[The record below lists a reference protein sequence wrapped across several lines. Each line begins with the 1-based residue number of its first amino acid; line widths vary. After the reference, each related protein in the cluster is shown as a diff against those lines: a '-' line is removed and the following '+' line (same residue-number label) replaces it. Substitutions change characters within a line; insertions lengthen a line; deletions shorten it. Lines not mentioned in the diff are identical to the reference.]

1 MFKMELGFNP
11 YDKANS
17 NAEKR
22 YANSWNGL
30 QEQFLNSFNLNAGH
44 IFCYNGDPRRKI
56 SSMKHTNDLVEVRN
70 ANENSNSDAYFYVNG
85 GRKQYAIK
93 TISCCFVDID
103 AGRDDAGNYL
113 PSKEV
118 MKFKQ
123 SSLDKINNFRVKPSW
138 VVDTRNGY
146 QIYWILDDQSRTLVN
161 QTTWNGIQKK
171 LVNYFGGDAR
181 AIKINQIYRVPYTWW
196 RKCWEKKASYFT
208 SILTGSSGRSVN
220 VQDLIFA
227 LNGQPAT
234 VTIVPNATSDAWF
247 EKWRKTYKKS
257 DENGIPVSVDAAQKI
272 LNELSNSMGRSKP
285 DHPQAAYT
293 NCCQKNSVR
302 DDAHKILNEL
312 SNQRAT
318 YTNSTSDTCGQ
329 KNSVSVSSDKMN
341 NVWAEYDEDKDC
353 GIDLNNIKLDSNNN
367 YIDNFPK
374 KNNYEKVYGDPSPVL
389 PSHAGDNSLVL
400 NGEQAKLLKT
410 VVEYLNQASTALY
423 FSNNRFLSGA
433 ARDLASQ
440 ISDKFCVG

>member
-11 YDKANS
+11 YDKKNEVFDSYNQQGRAN
-17 NAEKR
+17 
-22 YANSWNGL
+22 
-30 QEQFLNSFNLNAGH
+30 FLNSFKLAAGH

-56 SSMKHTNDLVEVRN
+56 SSMKHTSRIDEVLDANIANN
-70 ANENSNSDAYFYVNG
+70 ADSYFYVNG
-85 GRKQYAIK
+85 GRKQYAIN

-103 AGRDDAGNYL
+103 AGRDSSGNYL

-123 SSLDKINNFRVKPSW
+123 DALDTINDFPVKPSW

-146 QIYWILDDQSRTLVN
+146 QIYWILDDESRTLVN
-161 QTTWNGIQKK
+161 KTTWNGIQKK

-196 RKCWEKKASYFT
+196 RKCWEKKAPYFT
-208 SILTGSSGRSVN
+208 SILVGSTGHRIN
-220 VQDLIFA
+220 VKDLISA

-247 EKWRKTYKKS
+247 EQWRKTYKNS
-257 DENGIPVSVDAAQKI
+257 DATGLPVSVDAAQKI
-272 LNELSNSMGRSKP
+272 LNTLNNQKP
-285 DHPQAAYT
+285 
-293 NCCQKNSVR
+293 V
-302 DDAHKILNEL
+302 
-312 SNQRAT
+312 
-318 YTNSTSDTCGQ
+318 YTNSSADYCGQ
-329 KNSVSVSSDKMN
+329 KNTTTSIN
-341 NVWAEYDEDKDC
+341 TVWGNYDYGSYKKNHTMQDWQN
-353 GIDLNNIKLDSNNN
+353 LNNKS
-367 YIDNFPK
+367 
-374 KNNYEKVYGDPSPVL
+374 EKTYGDPMPVNHTSTDDL
-389 PSHAGDNSLVL
+389 GGPAGAGLVL
-400 NGEQAKLLKT
+400 TGEQAKLLKT

-433 ARDLASQ
+433 ARDLANQ

>member
-17 NAEKR
+17 SAEKR

-30 QEQFLNSFNLNAGH
+30 QEQFLNSFNLVGH

-85 GRKQYAIK
+85 GRKQYAIN
-93 TISCCFVDID
+93 TIACCFVDID

-208 SILTGSSGRSVN
+208 SILTGSTGKSVN

-247 EKWRKTYKKS
+247 EQWRKTYKKS
-257 DENGIPVSVDAAQKI
+257 DATGLPVTVDAAAKI
-272 LNELSNSMGRSKP
+272 LNELNS
-285 DHPQAAYT
+285 
-293 NCCQKNSVR
+293 
-302 DDAHKILNEL
+302 
-312 SNQRAT
+312 QRAV

-329 KNSVSVSSDKMN
+329 KNSMSSAWAGYDNVPDSYNQDLSKAYN
-341 NVWAEYDEDKDC
+341 NK
-353 GIDLNNIKLDSNNN
+353 
-367 YIDNFPK
+367 F
-374 KNNYEKVYGDPSPVL
+374 EKAYGDPSPVL
-389 PSHAGDNSLVL
+389 PSHAGDSGLVL
-400 NGEQAKLLKT
+400 SGEQAKLLKT

-433 ARDLASQ
+433 ARDLANQ

>member
-1 MFKMELGFNP
+1 MELGFNP
-11 YDKANS
+11 YDKKNEVFNS
-17 NAEKR
+17 YKEHAR
-22 YANSWNGL
+22 TS
-30 QEQFLNSFNLNAGH
+30 FLNSFKLSAGH

-56 SSMKHTNDLVEVRN
+56 SSMKHTSTLDEVLDV
-70 ANENSNSDAYFYVNG
+70 NENSNSDAYFYVNG
-85 GRKQYAIK
+85 GRKQYAIN

-208 SILTGSSGRSVN
+208 SILNGSTGKSIN

-247 EKWRKTYKKS
+247 EQWRKTYKKS
-257 DENGIPVSVDAAQKI
+257 DATGLPVTVDAAAKI
-272 LNELSNSMGRSKP
+272 LNELN
-285 DHPQAAYT
+285 T
-293 NCCQKNSVR
+293 
-302 DDAHKILNEL
+302 
-312 SNQRAT
+312 QREV
-318 YTNSTSDTCGQ
+318 YTNSSADYCGQ
-329 KNSVSVSSDKMN
+329 KNSMSSA
-341 NVWAEYDEDKDC
+341 WASYNQTPNSYNKD
-353 GIDLNNIKLDSNNN
+353 LSKAYNSK
-367 YIDNFPK
+367 
-374 KNNYEKVYGDPSPVL
+374 YEKSYGDPSLVL
-389 PSHAGDNSLVL
+389 PSHAGDSGLVL
-400 NGEQAKLLKT
+400 SGEQAKLLKT

>member
-11 YDKANS
+11 YDKKNEVFGVYNQNGRAN
-17 NAEKR
+17 
-22 YANSWNGL
+22 
-30 QEQFLNSFNLNAGH
+30 FLNSFKLAAGH

-56 SSMKHTNDLVEVRN
+56 SSMKHTSRIDEVLDANIANN
-70 ANENSNSDAYFYVNG
+70 ADSYFYVNG
-85 GRKQYAIK
+85 GRKQYAIN

-123 SSLDKINNFRVKPSW
+123 DALDKINNFAVKPSW

-146 QIYWILDDQSRTLVN
+146 QIYWILDDESRTLIN
-161 QTTWNGIQKK
+161 KTTWNGIQKK

-196 RKCWEKKASYFT
+196 RKCWEKKAPYFT
-208 SILTGSSGRSVN
+208 SILVGSTGKSIN
-220 VQDLIFA
+220 VKELISA

-247 EKWRKTYKKS
+247 EQWRKTYKNS
-257 DENGIPVSVDAAQKI
+257 DATGLPVTVDAAQKI
-272 LNELSNSMGRSKP
+272 LNTLNNQKPVYSNSSA
-285 DHPQAAYT
+285 DY
-293 NCCQKNSVR
+293 
-302 DDAHKILNEL
+302 
-312 SNQRAT
+312 
-318 YTNSTSDTCGQ
+318 CGQ
-329 KNSVSVSSDKMN
+329 KNSMKSTWASYDNVPDSYNQDLSKAYN
-341 NVWAEYDEDKDC
+341 NK
-353 GIDLNNIKLDSNNN
+353 
-367 YIDNFPK
+367 
-374 KNNYEKVYGDPSPVL
+374 YEKSYGDPMPVN
-389 PSHAGDNSLVL
+389 HASTDDLGGPAGAGLVL
-400 NGEQAKLLKT
+400 TGEQAKLLKT

-433 ARDLASQ
+433 ARDLANQ